1 MAHFVYISDIFCPWC
16 YGFSHNILKIKQE
29 FGLPFEVYGG
39 ALVEPRV
46 SLADRLRKSPNI
58 GQFIE
63 KMYGIT
69 GVRIS
74 ADYEKMAFSEEAENI
89 FMDSRKAS
97 HLLYVLK
104 RHKPELGLEIMEFLQ
119 KQFYECGHD
128 VFADSTVTAAA
139 EQFGIDAKTVFAE
152 LADGKTY
159 DLAYEETEKGFEI
172 LGEVVLYPTL
182 YYAEN
187 GKNYFV
193 SRGYVSYEECR
204 KAVENTA
211 AAVKNAEMQT
221 LSSVIGKACTLD
233 GKCE

>member
-1 MAHFVYISDIFCPWC
+1 
-16 YGFSHNILKIKQE
+16 
-29 FGLPFEVYGG
+29 
-39 ALVEPRV
+39 
-46 SLADRLRKSPNI
+46 
-58 GQFIE
+58 
-63 KMYGIT
+63 
-69 GVRIS
+69 
-74 ADYEKMAFSEEAENI
+74 MAFSEEAENI